1 MIHRGRFFLVKP
13 KRYLWTG
20 RVTEWEQQENL
31 IYIPL
36 ILMGKYL
43 ENTQLEDRKGDGRII
58 LRRILGLRNAG
69 G

>member
-1 MIHRGRFFLVKP
+1 MGATRKSYIH
-13 KRYLWTG
+13 TC
-20 RVTEWEQQENL
+20 
-31 IYIPL
+31 IPL

-58 LRRILGLRNAG
+58 LRRILGLGYAG